1 MQFKCNP
8 NASEHLIPAV
18 RRKGIHN
25 AEMIGFQAE
34 LGSLLRYLGIDL
46 PDEGIWSEFTRV
58 LSTKAFLRG
67 KKKTLECSTGLK
79 IAFISYFKV
88 ERKLKTDTGPTF
100 PW

>member
-8 NASEHLIPAV
+8 NAYEHLIPAV
-18 RRKGIHN
+18 REKGIHN
-25 AEMIGFQAE
+25 AEMIGFRAK

-46 PDEGIWSEFTRV
+46 PDEGIWSEFTGV

-67 KKKTLECSTGLK
+67 KKALECSTGLK

-88 ERKLKTDTGPTF
+88 ERKLKTDTGATF
-100 PW
+100 LW